1 MPVLNYLN
9 SSNLSQQNHLS
20 NIVNH
25 FVKKLLHLSSL
36 TWRILSSYAIKKNNH
51 EKKVKLMVKADYLN
65 MRDLNDT

>member
-25 FVKKLLHLSSL
+25 FVKKRLHLSSL
-36 TWRILSSYAIKKNNH
+36 TWRISSSYAIKK
-51 EKKVKLMVKADYLN
+51 KQSRSQVKLMVTADYLN
-65 MRDLNDT
+65 MTDLNDT